1 MSDVF
6 ACSTTWRL
14 PLFNPL
20 LIYRRNDEVHS
31 GKHLATSHGNM
42 NASDD
47 DMWSEAM
54 PACVILRV
62 LVDAQLVKDGV
73 SRREL

>member
-1 MSDVF
+1 
-6 ACSTTWRL
+6 
-14 PLFNPL
+14 
-20 LIYRRNDEVHS
+20 
-31 GKHLATSHGNM
+31 M